1 MRIAVATNASVTP
14 LRNRPVAGRVCGIPR
29 DGLLRSPKIMT
40 ITPLKI
46 AALSALL
53 AILSACAATPPAG
66 TQAGAQATARTAA
79 PPPPP
84 PPPQNLLG
92 STDELALVTEL
103 SLDFAR
109 KYGGDKIL
117 VALDIDNTLLAMEQ
131 DLGSDQWYYWQK
143 SLAEE
148 DPCSAQL
155 VNDRLAVQGALFYA
169 SAMRPTQPDAA
180 QQVRRM
186 QDAGLQVIAL
196 TARGAEFR
204 LQTFRELRRNGF
216 SLWKNAWPSPTGY
229 AESFTPAGLERPVL
243 YEDGVLFAAGQDK
256 GVVLQALLDRSG
268 AEKPVLILMVDDK
281 HANLQEV
288 MKAFSWSATRVHAW
302 HYTREQPVVDAF
314 DPAAAARQWEALRPA
329 LLQIEQL
336 LGPDNFDLP
345 VDAPR
350 EGCGGM

>member
-1 MRIAVATNASVTP
+1 MKIP
-14 LRNRPVAGRVCGIPR
+14 PFRV
-29 DGLLRSPKIMT
+29 
-40 ITPLKI
+40 
-46 AALSALL
+46 AALSVLL
-53 AILSACAATPPAG
+53 VILSACATTPPAG
-66 TQAGAQATARTAA
+66 TQATPQAAAKTTA
-79 PPPPP
+79 PPPA
-84 PPPQNLLG
+84 PPQNLLG

-103 SLDFAR
+103 SLGLAR
-109 KYGGDKIL
+109 KYGGEKVL

-131 DLGSDQWYYWQK
+131 GLGSDQWYYWQK

-148 DPCSAQL
+148 DPCSALL
-155 VNDRLAVQGALFYA
+155 VDDRFAVQGALFYA

-180 QQVRRM
+180 EQVRRM
-186 QDAGLQVIAL
+186 QEAGLKVIAL
-196 TARGAEFR
+196 TARGADYR

-216 SLWKNAWPSPTGY
+216 SLWNTAWPSQTGY
-229 AESFTPAGLERPVL
+229 AEQFTPEGFARPAH

-256 GVVLQALLDRSG
+256 GLALQGLLERSG

-281 HANLQEV
+281 RANLQQV
-288 MKAFSWSATRVHAW
+288 MRAFSWTATKVHAW

-345 VDAPR
+345 ADTVR
-350 EGCGGM
+350 EGCGDL